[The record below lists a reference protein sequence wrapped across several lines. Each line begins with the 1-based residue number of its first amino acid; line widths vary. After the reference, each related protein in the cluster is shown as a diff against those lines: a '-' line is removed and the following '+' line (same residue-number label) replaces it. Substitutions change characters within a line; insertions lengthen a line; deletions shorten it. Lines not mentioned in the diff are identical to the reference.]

1 MQLFKRMMLSLF
13 PDEMVNNPM
22 NPASIFVWF
31 ISAKQYFSVITRKI
45 VENYKLNLFDISL
58 DPFEVKIWFG
68 DSPTIKVKDVDFYY
82 GYASAANLNWF
93 RSFAPWQVAHVITL
107 VTSMYIIDEVE
118 KHDDSYGIQFLYA
131 VYLLTFVFQAKIKV
145 FPFDNAKDNFARF
158 IEILFTQ
165 YTFLLD
171 QSGKKYDPA
180 VIADFRKSLLQ
191 DHLEVLFM
199 LYYFYQFAAKSLDV
213 PQVQLQQFYGWLF
226 YDELKWGNIQPIAQD
241 FLENSHNST
250 KATHYSTTEKNL
262 IHLLFPA
269 DILIRY
275 IVEWESLWSTIRHF
289 ISHFFDEDKVHDYV
303 RSFLKND
310 SKFEE
315 FIMYI
320 SDYNH
325 FRSSYF
331 DAMKK
336 YMTHTFQK
344 KEPYEVT
351 NKPEEMDEWMSAI
364 GEWWAI
370 DMSRIPARLKQESET
385 MERLMNFYITYIG
398 WYRIWR
404 WDSRYMRCFAKDCI
418 AEFMDHMSQNNK
430 HDAYYY
436 FSWLLYSYSK
446 NVFYYKY
453 AFENIRAWKDKFHLP
468 FRATFREV
476 YSNICIIKLFESS
489 FIAALLQDI
498 LAKDIKLYIKNPT
511 IVAMFAEHFQKQIS
525 GLIRQKP
532 AVLLKEVYN
541 VYDPYFSSCV
551 FSDIV
556 VNHFSKHTMAHV
568 RENLYSPDFWIYR
581 VTIEHL
587 QSIIPHLHEKY
598 GDASISWILSTLR
611 ETILWFFLYCTF
623 VEMKSAEKLID
634 SHIDEL
640 CKIYA
645 LDVLNIWD
653 EYAARI
659 VSILKHV
666 LGIYRDMFHAMNWI
680 DDNMGYIQIAWD
692 NWEQY
697 CYKKKPEDIFGGLS
711 WEDIIWFRGFLKTIG
726 YYNKRY
732 IIPHQS

>member
-22 NPASIFVWF
+22 NPASIFIWF

-82 GYASAANLNWF
+82 WYAAAANLNWY

-107 VTSMYIIDEVE
+107 VTSLYIIDEVE
-118 KHDDSYGIQFLYA
+118 KHGDDYGIQFLYA
-131 VYLLTFVFQAKIKV
+131 VYLLTFIFQAKIKI
-145 FPFDNAKDNFARF
+145 FPHDNAKENFSWF

-165 YTFLLD
+165 YMFLLE
-171 QSGKKYDPA
+171 QSGKKFDPKI
-180 VIADFRKSLLQ
+180 VADIRKTLLQ

-199 LYYFYQFAAKSLDV
+199 LYYFYQFAAQSLDV
-213 PQVQLQQFYGWLF
+213 PQVQLSQFYGWLF
-226 YDELKWGNIQPIAQD
+226 YDELKWWQIQPIAQD
-241 FLENSHNST
+241 FLEHAHIST
-250 KATHYSTTEKNL
+250 KATNYSTTEKNL

-275 IVEWESLWSTIRHF
+275 IVEGESLWSTIRHF
-289 ISHFFDEDKVHDYV
+289 ISHFFDTDKIHDYV

-310 SKFEE
+310 AWFEE
-315 FIMYI
+315 FLIYV

-336 YMTHTFQK
+336 YITHTFQK
-344 KEPYEVT
+344 KEHYEVST
-351 NKPEEMDEWMSAI
+351 QPEEMDEWMSAI

-404 WDSRYMRCFAKDCI
+404 GDSRYMRCFAKECI
-418 AEFMDHMSQNNK
+418 AELMEHMSHNNK

-453 AFENIRAWKDKFHLP
+453 AFENIRAGKDKFHLP

-476 YSNICIIKLFESS
+476 YSNACIIKLFESS

-498 LAKDIKLYIKNPT
+498 LPKDIKLYIKNPT
-511 IVAMFAEHFQKQIS
+511 IVGLFATYFQKNIS
-525 GLIRQKP
+525 VLVRQKSSW
-532 AVLLKEVYN
+532 LLKSIYSI
-541 VYDPYFSSCV
+541 YDPYFSSCV
-551 FSDIV
+551 FSDV
-556 VNHFSKHTMAHV
+556 VINHFAKHPVTHIK
-568 RENLYSPDFWIYR
+568 ESLYSPDFWIYK

-587 QSIIPHLHEKY
+587 QSAIPHLQEKY
-598 GDASISWILSTLR
+598 GDTTISGILSTLR
-611 ETILWFFLYCTF
+611 ETILGFYLYATF
-623 VEMKSAEKLID
+623 VEMTSAEKWQD
-634 SHIDEL
+634 SHIDAL
-640 CKIYA
+640 CKIYI
-645 LDVLNIWD
+645 LDVLNVWD

-659 VSILKHV
+659 VPMIKHV
-666 LGIYRDMFHAMNWI
+666 LGIYCDLFHAMNGI
-680 DDNMGYIQIAWD
+680 DDNMWYIKIARD

-697 CYKKKPEDIFGGLS
+697 CYKKKPEDIFWGLS
-711 WEDIIWFRGFLKTIG
+711 GEDIIWFRGFLKTIS

-732 IIPHQS
+732 IIPHQG